1 MQCVCAK
8 PDQPSPPANAATEA
22 ILPAAACP
30 PLPTPARD
38 RNLIRVWYHQATGW
52 YASVGTL
59 TERRSRIVGPYSTPP
74 EAIAVLNTA
83 IIDFG
88 YQFDRAWD
96 PTTA

>member
-1 MQCVCAK
+1 VQSMCAK
-8 PDQPSPPANAATEA
+8 PDLPSPPASAATEA
-22 ILPAAACP
+22 ILPARWCP

-59 TERRSRIVGPYSTPP
+59 TRRESRIVGPYNTPP
-74 EAIAVLNTA
+74 EAIATLNSA

-96 PTTA
+96 PTAA